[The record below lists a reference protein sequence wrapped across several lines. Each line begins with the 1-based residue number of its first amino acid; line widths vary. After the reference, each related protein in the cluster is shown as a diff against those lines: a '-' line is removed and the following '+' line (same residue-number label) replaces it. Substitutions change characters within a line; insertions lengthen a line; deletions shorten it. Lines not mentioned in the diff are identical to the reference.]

1 MDVQK
6 NKINLLILQADKR
19 LYGTAITADQF
30 QEGVCSIKAQT
41 RPSASGS
48 SSIAMQLIIMTG

>member
-1 MDVQK
+1 M
-6 NKINLLILQADKR
+6 ILQADKR